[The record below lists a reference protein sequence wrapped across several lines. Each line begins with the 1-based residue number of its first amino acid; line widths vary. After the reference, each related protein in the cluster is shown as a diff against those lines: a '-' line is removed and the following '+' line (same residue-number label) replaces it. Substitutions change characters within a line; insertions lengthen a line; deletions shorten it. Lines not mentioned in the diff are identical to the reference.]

1 MAPARF
7 ALSAMKEQIAVLEA
21 ILSSTTLVANPVP
34 MRKRAPGPKRPQL
47 LMGNLGQMRSN
58 PFQLLLTAQREQGD
72 IARLRLGPYTVH
84 SVTHPD
90 LIQYVL
96 QDNNKNYIRG
106 KMYEQFKCFMGE
118 GLLTNDGA
126 AWVNHRRMAQPLFN
140 RRSVD
145 TMVSTM
151 TLLSAAM
158 IDEWER
164 LARNREV
171 FDLVPEM
178 MHLSLGILSRVMFS
192 TDISDEAKQLASA
205 VRFSLTAMI
214 FSGSMSQLLPSWL
227 PLPYNLRVKRDRR
240 SLHDVMDRLIADHQG
255 EGRPDDL
262 VSLLI
267 EGRNQESGKQ
277 LSHIEVRDELMTIFL
292 AGHETTGTG
301 LSWMF
306 YALSK
311 HPEVRRNLEDE
322 VDAVLG
328 GRAPVLEDLP
338 RMPYSRMIVDEAL
351 RMYPPIWLYPRDA
364 VADDEIGGYHVPAG
378 SSVFLTPYV
387 THRHPAFWDNPE
399 AFDPERFN
407 PAREAN
413 RPRYAYFPFGGGQ
426 RQCIGNHM
434 ALLQLQIVLV
444 MVAQRFRMQVVS
456 GHPIEQGFLVSLRP
470 VNGILMTLKARETA
484 PRTVSQMSAT
494 VVEKPVASCPFHH

>member
-1 MAPARF
+1 
-7 ALSAMKEQIAVLEA
+7 
-21 ILSSTTLVANPVP
+21 
-34 MRKRAPGPKRPQL
+34 
-47 LMGNLGQMRSN
+47 
-58 PFQLLLTAQREQGD
+58 
-72 IARLRLGPYTVH
+72 
-84 SVTHPD
+84 VTHPD

-96 QDNNKNYIRG
+96 QDNNKNYVRG

-126 AWVNHRRMAQPLFN
+126 AWVNHRRMAQPHFN

-151 TLLSAAM
+151 TTLVAAM
-158 IDEWER
+158 LDDWEP
-164 LARNREV
+164 LARNHEV

-192 TDISDEAKQLASA
+192 ADISDEARRLASA

-214 FSGSMSQLLPSWL
+214 FSGSMSQLLPAWL
-227 PLPYNLRVKRDRR
+227 PLPYNLRVKRDRGA
-240 SLHDVMDRLIADHQG
+240 LHGLMDRLIADHQG
-255 EGRPDDL
+255 EDRPADL
-262 VSLLI
+262 VSLLVT
-267 EGRNQESGKQ
+267 GPNQEPGER
-277 LSHIEVRDELMTIFL
+277 LSHIEIRDELMTIFL

-311 HPEVRRNLEDE
+311 YPEVRRNLENE
-322 VDAVLG
+322 VDAFLG
-328 GRAPVLEDLP
+328 GRAPELDDLP

-387 THRHPAFWDNPE
+387 THRHPEFWDNPE
-399 AFDPERFN
+399 AFDPERFT
-407 PAREAN
+407 PASTAN

-434 ALLQLQIVLV
+434 ALLQLQIVLI
-444 MVAQRFRMQVVS
+444 MVAQRFRMQAVP

-470 VNGILMTLKARETA
+470 LNGILMTLKARDTA
-484 PRTVSQMSAT
+484 PRAVSPTNAIAAQAPVSA
-494 VVEKPVASCPFHH
+494 CPFHH